1 MSEQQRPLLLFPRPT
16 SSDREKRSPS
26 WAQVH
31 VPSAHRQAE
40 RLTPKFGTLQSAFD
54 ARRIQLQAVAPT
66 DDPELVVVFETV
78 GTIDKFIGAVQ
89 KTPGLEWLLEADEA
103 GVAADEDFYDERDRG
118 KGLEGRLYLLG
129 SNRQALTEIIG
140 LWDRYKADQRV
151 KLEHGLA
158 KWKDVFKHLRDVRFW
173 SARDRIGPDI
183 REYWENRLASGEAA
197 IRFEVEAW
205 CYSSS
210 DKNDR
215 TAAELTRLAG
225 EMGGRTLS
233 SALVQ
238 DIAYHGFLVEMPAAG
253 IRSLL
258 SETPPAL
265 VQSERVM
272 LFRPRGQA
280 LPLPEGDDLRQPGV
294 EGAART
300 SSGPPVVALLD
311 GLPLQ
316 NHPLLAG
323 RLSVDDPDGW
333 EALYPAR
340 DRTHGT
346 AMASLILYGELDG
359 PKVPLAKPIYV
370 RPILRPDPADTTVP
384 RHEATPDDVL
394 LIDLVHRSVKRMFDG
409 EGSNPAAAPTIKVI
423 NLSVGDLLKPFDTD
437 LSPWARLLDWLSSK
451 YQVLFVVSAGNMP
464 AQLTLPIPKGTF
476 SALSAEERQRL
487 ALSAL
492 VAESVERRLLTPAE
506 SINAVTVGSAHAD
519 GSTFVR
525 VTDRHDVFP
534 DRGISPYSCIGHGF
548 RRAVKPDILMPGGRA
563 LLREQH
569 TGDAA
574 VTELRV
580 VNTAA
585 APGHRVAAPPNSAGE
600 DTKYARGTSN
610 ATALATRGAALAH
623 GVIEVLRAG
632 GPDRLPTRLDAVVLK
647 ALLVHGSE
655 WGELKTQ
662 IVNARPTIEDWRQ
675 RQSLVT
681 RFVGYGLSDIDRA
694 ITCTEQR
701 ATLIG
706 TGELWDGQAL
716 EFRVPL
722 PPSLN
727 ARVAKRRLILTL
739 AWMSPVNPRHAKYRA
754 ARLWIKPPDDGLNVS
769 RMNCDWQRVQ
779 RGTVQH
785 EVLEGEG
792 AIAFANGAELVFKVN
807 CAEDGSKLLAAVPF
821 ALCVTLEV
829 GEGID
834 LPIYQEIQE
843 RVSTR
848 VGVPQ

>member
-16 SSDREKRSPS
+16 LSDREKGPPRPP
-26 WAQVH
+26 QVH
-31 VPSAHRQAE
+31 LPSAQRQAD

-54 ARRIQLQAVAPT
+54 ARRVQLQAAAPT

-78 GTIDKFIGAVQ
+78 GTVDKFIGAVQ
-89 KTPGLEWLLEADEA
+89 RTPGLEWLLEADEA
-103 GVAADEDFYDERDRG
+103 GVAADEDFYDQRDRARA
-118 KGLEGRLYLLG
+118 LEGRLYLLG
-129 SNRQALTEIIG
+129 SNRQALTEIIS

-158 KWKDVFKHLRDVRFW
+158 KWKEVFKHLRDVRFW
-173 SARDRIGPDI
+173 SVQDRIGPEI
-183 REYWENRLASGEAA
+183 REYWESRLAAGEAA

-205 CYSSS
+205 CYSAS

-215 TAAELTRLAG
+215 TAADLTRLVAD
-225 EMGGRTLS
+225 MGGRTLS
-233 SALVQ
+233 SALIQ

-253 IRSLL
+253 VRSLL

-280 LPLPEGDDLRQPGV
+280 LPLPEGDELRQPAV
-294 EGAART
+294 EGSARA
-300 SSGPPVVALLD
+300 SSGQPVVALLD

-323 RLSVDDPDGW
+323 RLTVDDPDGW
-333 EALYPAR
+333 ESEYPAR

-346 AMASLILYGELDG
+346 AMASLIVYGELDG
-359 PKVPLAKPIYV
+359 SKVPLAKPIYA
-370 RPILRPDPADTTVP
+370 RPILRPDPADSRVP
-384 RHEATPDDVL
+384 RYETTPDNVL

-409 EGSNPAAAPTIKVI
+409 EGNVPAAAPTVKVI
-423 NLSVGDLLKPFDTD
+423 NLSVGDLLKPFDTE

-451 YQVLFVVSAGNMP
+451 YQVLFVVSAGNVP
-464 AQLTLPIPKGTF
+464 AQLILPIPRGTF
-476 SALSAEERQRL
+476 SELSADERQRR

-492 VAESVERRLLTPAE
+492 VAESVGRRLLTPGE

-519 GSTFVR
+519 GSTFMQAA
-525 VTDRHDVFP
+525 DRHDVFP
-534 DRGISPYSCIGHGF
+534 HQGISPYSCIGHGF
-548 RRAVKPDILMPGGRA
+548 RRAVKPDILMPGGRV
-563 LLREQH
+563 LLREH
-569 TGDAA
+569 YTGDPAT
-574 VTELRV
+574 TELQV
-580 VNTAA
+580 INTAA
-585 APGHRVAAPPNSAGE
+585 APGHRVAAPPNPAGQN
-600 DTKYARGTSN
+600 TKYARGTSN
-610 ATALATRGAALAH
+610 ATALATRGAAQAH

-632 GPDRLPTRLDAVVLK
+632 NPDRLPSRLDAVVLK
-647 ALLVHGSE
+647 ALLVHGAD
-655 WGELKTQ
+655 WGDLETQ
-662 IVNARPTIEDWRQ
+662 ITNARPEIEDWRE

-681 RFVGYGLSDIDRA
+681 RFIGYGLADIDRA

-706 TGELWDGQAL
+706 AGELKDDEAL

-727 ARVAKRRLILTL
+727 AKMVKRRLTITL

-754 ARLWIKPPDDGLNVS
+754 ARLWVKPPDGDLSVS
-769 RMNCDWQRVQ
+769 RMDCDWQRVQ

-785 EVLEGEG
+785 EVLEGKR
-792 AIAFANGAELVFKVN
+792 AVAFADGAELVFKVN
-807 CAEDGSKLLAAVPF
+807 CAEDGGKLQAAVPF

-829 GEGID
+829 GEGVE

-843 RVSTR
+843 RVGTR
-848 VGVPQ
+848 VGVLG